1 MPGPSVC
8 GSDSMVNDVQSAL
21 RDPRPLD
28 ILYGGPDVSLYVE
41 GFSLVS
47 IKRFVYALLVLIGS
61 SVTSLW

>member
-1 MPGPSVC
+1 
-8 GSDSMVNDVQSAL
+8 MVNDVQSAL